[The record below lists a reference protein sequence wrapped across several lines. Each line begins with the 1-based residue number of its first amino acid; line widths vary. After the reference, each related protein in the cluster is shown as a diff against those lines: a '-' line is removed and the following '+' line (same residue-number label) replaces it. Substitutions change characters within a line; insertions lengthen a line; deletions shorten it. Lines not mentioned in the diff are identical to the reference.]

1 MANITIDVI
10 GNSSGG
16 GQASQQPQQS
26 PQVQQGTPQQSQTSA
41 NTNMSE
47 ADNQRLVADIRREM
61 QQRGVIFVPG
71 SNNVNQIITQ
81 YTQNLQQS
89 GTQQIHENTIPLRN
103 EAYSRYKEGQK
114 SIREKYEKLRR
125 GYDPDDPWDY
135 KELER
140 LDEQESK
147 EQKELR
153 RKYKSELSDIDT
165 KEQEEKEKYNNDVI
179 AKMQQVIEILKA
191 DSVSNPDN
199 PNSYIGKL
207 RQEQREL
214 IQERDKA
221 TTREEAIDAS
231 KRLSVVN
238 EKLREATGAS
248 DGNKFFRDPALQTSQ
263 GLQDLFNNLEGGG
276 SIGGAISGLGSVAV
290 GLSGASMSTAMKALG
305 WIGVI
310 AGAANSLWKSNEL
323 YGQSANLASY
333 RATTGGLSGRAAMLD
348 LNAFITSDRSIASL
362 DSGGLTGVSY
372 TDLGFDRSSFIQ
384 EASNRVRARGISDDW
399 YGQTLRQVAL
409 ESSLGLNEGALREG
423 SRYDRYGINV
433 TDAITKMVW
442 MLNGIE
448 GSGVSKNDFTRV
460 QEKYDIQQSIMNSYL
475 RRADKPNY
483 DVANANLAA
492 FSAVRGIT
500 QDSRL
505 GEDYA
510 IMQNAIQNPM
520 NDKMRAM
527 IFNTVQNIPGLE
539 YTRGRPDLIERA
551 IIDPANEGKIMQAVV
566 QNIKQMYGG
575 TDTMMGFYAFKSI
588 FPNISPDRLDAYV
601 EALSNGESLPS
612 QILKT
617 GAGGFVNPDGTSVTQ
632 NLKELQD
639 FYVRDSKGYYNEM
652 LGITRGMRNNLR
664 GFLDFITG
672 NRNFGGGSN
681 GVREAGGE

>member
-16 GQASQQPQQS
+16 GQAPQQPQQA
-26 PQVQQGTPQQSQTSA
+26 PQAQQGTSYQPQIST
-41 NTNMSE
+41 NTNMSD

-61 QQRGVIFVPG
+61 QQRGVVFVPG
-71 SNNVNQIITQ
+71 SNNVNQIISQ
-81 YTQNLQQS
+81 YTQNIQQA
-89 GTQQIHENTIPLRN
+89 GGQQIHDKY
-103 EAYSRYKEGQK
+103 EAQRRDVRSRYLEEQRRIDERKKDLDPETIEGSQRIEELDKESDKLWRKRNQEIR
-114 SIREKYEKLRR
+114 SIN
-125 GYDPDDPWDY
+125 
-135 KELER
+135 
-140 LDEQESK
+140 EQEK
-147 EQKELR
+147 
-153 RKYKSELSDIDT
+153 
-165 KEQEEKEKYNNDVI
+165 QEKDEYNEDVV
-179 AKMQQVIEILKA
+179 ARMQQIIEILKQ

-276 SIGGAISGLGSVAV
+276 SVGGAISGLGSIAV

-323 YGQSANLASY
+323 YEQSANLASY
-333 RATTGGLSGRAAMLD
+333 RATTGGLSGRSAMLD
-348 LNAFITSDRSIASL
+348 INAFLADNKSIAAL
-362 DSGGLTGVSY
+362 DAGGFSGVSY
-372 TDLGFDRSSFIQ
+372 TDLGFDRTSFIK
-384 EASNRVRARGISDDW
+384 EASSRIRARGISDDW
-399 YGQTLRQVAL
+399 YSQTLRQVAL
-409 ESSLGLNEGALREG
+409 EASLGLNEGALREG
-423 SRYDRYGINV
+423 SRYDRYGMNV

-483 DVANANLAA
+483 DIANANLAA
-492 FSAVRGIT
+492 FSAIKGIT

-612 QILKT
+612 QILKA
-617 GAGGFVNPDGTSVTQ
+617 GARGFVNPDGTSVEQ

-639 FYVRDSKGYYNEM
+639 FYVRDSKGYYSEA
-652 LGITRGMRNNLR
+652 LGITRGIRNDLR
-664 GFLDFITG
+664 SVLDFLTG

-681 GVREAGGE
+681 GVRSAGGE